1 MLLQAMIGKRS
12 HLHAAGTNLC
22 NGLRAVI
29 IDGAGVAGIAGSLAV
44 MGAWGAISFVI
55 GLRAFRWG

>member
-22 NGLRAVI
+22 TGLRITDLSA
-29 IDGAGVAGIAGSLAV
+29 LA
-44 MGAWGAISFVI
+44 
-55 GLRAFRWG
+55 LLLP